1 MKNKALT
8 FGILIG
14 LLPGLAACGGATTAG
29 TSPSTPSTSAPP
41 PAPPPPPPPPPVPPP
56 PPPVDYNTVEY
67 LRANAAVKINALAA
81 YDAGATGAG
90 VVAAVI
96 DSGVNPTLSEFAG
109 RISPAS
115 RDVAGTRGMGD
126 VDGHGTSVSAVLL
139 AARDESQLQGVA
151 FDATLLALRT
161 DTPGSC
167 QKTGEN
173 GGCTHADANIARA
186 VDIAIANKARVINLS
201 LGGKAADSELEAAF
215 ERAVAAGIVIVIAAG
230 NDGEENPG
238 EFALIANKPT
248 MKGLVII
255 AGGVSADN
263 NISVYSS
270 GGSNKAGSGANHY
283 VLALGTQVRSI
294 DENGVGIMGSGTSYS
309 APAISGA
316 VALLADAFP
325 NLSAAQIVD
334 LILTSTKDLG
344 DLGVDPIYGRGLLD
358 LSAAFK
364 ARGSTSVA
372 GTSTSVSLT
381 SNGTLSAP
389 MGDAGQQGLSTI
401 ILDSYG
407 RAYRADLSNSFVKLG
422 ADGRLWRSLRDDGH
436 MAGVGL
442 ASMGLR
448 STGLVVAIGG
458 DKPEPRMGPLA
469 LNAQERADA
478 RALAG
483 WVVSR
488 LSQKMQVAVG
498 IGQRA
503 TALADQLALR
513 RAASFLVAEAAGDA
527 AGFSASPDYAAA
539 LRYAAGGFGL
549 SLAADK
555 GDVLVWDAARGR
567 GYDRFPFTRFS
578 VSFDQSYGP
587 LKLNLGA
594 SLLREEASVLG
605 ARFADALGAPGATTL
620 AALAGAEL
628 ALARGWSLEG
638 RYQRGRTRIAAGGL
652 RSQADHLVTTSW
664 SVDLARTG
672 IWRWDDSFALRISQ
686 PVRVAYGGL
695 RLQLAQ
701 SWDYTQQVATYDQRW
716 LNLAPVGR
724 EVDVETVYQRPL
736 LTGSASFG
744 MFLRK
749 DSGHNARAPLDKGV
763 AARVRLPF

>member
-1 MKNKALT
+1 
-8 FGILIG
+8 
-14 LLPGLAACGGATTAG
+14 
-29 TSPSTPSTSAPP
+29 
-41 PAPPPPPPPPPVPPP
+41 
-56 PPPVDYNTVEY
+56 VDYNTVEY
-67 LRANAAVKINALAA
+67 LRSNAAVKINALAA

-167 QKTGEN
+167 EKTGEN

-201 LGGKAADSELEAAF
+201 LGGKAADPELEAAF

-238 EFALIANKPT
+238 EFALIANKST
-248 MKGLVII
+248 MKGLVLI

-263 NISVYSS
+263 NLSVYSS

-344 DLGVDPIYGRGLLD
+344 DVGVDPIYGRGLLD

-372 GTSTSVSLT
+372 GTATSVSLT

-488 LSQKMQVAVG
+488 LSQKMQVRRRWPINWPCGAPRPFWWPKLRAMPQAFPCRPIMPQRCAMRQVALVFRWRLTKAMFWFGMRRVVG
-498 IGQRA
+498 VMTIFLSHAFRFRLTRA
-503 TALADQLALR
+503 MVRSNSILAQACCGKRQVFLARALR
-513 RAASFLVAEAAGDA
+513 MRLAHQGRQRLPHWRA
-527 AGFSASPDYAAA
+527 
-539 LRYAAGGFGL
+539 
-549 SLAADK
+549 
-555 GDVLVWDAARGR
+555 
-567 GYDRFPFTRFS
+567 
-578 VSFDQSYGP
+578 
-587 LKLNLGA
+587 LNLRWRGA
-594 SLLREEASVLG
+594 GTSRQGFNV
-605 ARFADALGAPGATTL
+605 GAPG
-620 AALAGAEL
+620 
-628 ALARGWSLEG
+628 
-638 RYQRGRTRIAAGGL
+638 
-652 RSQADHLVTTSW
+652 
-664 SVDLARTG
+664 
-672 IWRWDDSFALRISQ
+672 
-686 PVRVAYGGL
+686 
-695 RLQLAQ
+695 LQQ
-701 SWDYTQQVATYDQRW
+701 
-716 LNLAPVGR
+716 
-724 EVDVETVYQRPL
+724 
-736 LTGSASFG
+736 
-744 MFLRK
+744 
-749 DSGHNARAPLDKGV
+749 GV
-763 AARVRLPF
+763 